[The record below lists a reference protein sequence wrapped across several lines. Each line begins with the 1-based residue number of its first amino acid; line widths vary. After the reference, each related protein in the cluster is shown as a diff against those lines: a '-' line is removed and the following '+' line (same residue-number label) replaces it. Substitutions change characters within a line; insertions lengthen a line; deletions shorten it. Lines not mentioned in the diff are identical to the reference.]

1 MGCHALPQGIFP
13 TQRSS
18 PCLPCLLH
26 WQADSLPLAPP
37 YIYVGFPGGSRRERI
52 CLQCRKPEF
61 NPWVG
66 KIPWGR
72 AWQPTPVFLP
82 GECHGQRSLAG
93 YSPWGCKNTTEQL
106 STYAARLINK
116 TFKKT
121 QTTSTRNEEEDITKD
136 HSDIKI

>member
-1 MGCHALPQGIFP
+1 MIKMREEINDNELRKIIEKISE
-13 TQRSS
+13 TQSQFCR
-18 PCLPCLLH
+18 
-26 WQADSLPLAPP
+26 QVNKINKTDG
-37 YIYVGFPGGSRRERI
+37 YPGGSRRERI
-52 CLQCRKPEF
+52 RLQRRKPEF
-61 NPWVG
+61 SPWVG

-93 YSPWGCKNTTEQL
+93 YSPCGCKNTTEQL

-116 TFKKT
+116 IFKKT
-121 QTTSTRNEEEDITKD
+121 QTTSTRNEAEDITKD